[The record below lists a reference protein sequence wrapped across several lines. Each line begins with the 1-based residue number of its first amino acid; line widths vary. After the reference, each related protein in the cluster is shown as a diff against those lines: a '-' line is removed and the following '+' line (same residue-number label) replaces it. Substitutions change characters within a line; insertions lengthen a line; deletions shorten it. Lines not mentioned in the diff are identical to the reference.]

1 MAILTIENVS
11 KQYENA
17 ENKAVDKCSLSIEE
31 GTFISVEG
39 MSGTGKS
46 TLLMM
51 AAGLLEPTEGKIL
64 YGGKDIYS
72 MNDADLSKWRACTVG
87 YLYQNVQFVQALT
100 VRENMVLSRMLG
112 NNPYV
117 NIELLI
123 KMLDLEKE
131 ADKLPSHLSGGQKR
145 RAMLGCVMAREP
157 KLILAD
163 EPTNDLD
170 AFWAEKI
177 MSYLK
182 AYTEKGNA
190 VVLVTHDKRWTSLA
204 TERYEI
210 NEGHV
215 KPLL

>member
-1 MAILTIENVS
+1 MAILKIENVS

-17 ENKAVDKCSLSIEE
+17 ESKAVDKCSLSIEE
-31 GTFISVEG
+31 GAFISVEG

-51 AAGLLEPTEGKIL
+51 AAGLLEPTEGKISCD
-64 YGGKDIYS
+64 GKDIYKLS
-72 MNDADLSKWRACTVG
+72 DAKLSKWRASTVG

-100 VRENMVLSRMLG
+100 VKENMILSGKLG

-117 NIELLI
+117 NVDLII
-123 KMLDLEKE
+123 KMLSLEKE

-145 RAMLGCVMAREP
+145 RAMMGCVMAREP

-177 MSYLK
+177 MNYLK
-182 AYTEKGNA
+182 AYTERGNA